1 MAALGDHTQIAVMTS
16 IKKSRRATRNHRR
29 GTRRPRLYVAAIL
42 LASVVGVVV
51 LIRHT
56 PTDPASD
63 DRSRS
68 IPGREAPRV
77 AASVESPAIDVNQA
91 ADRLL
96 AAVDPAVPDN
106 AWFPAPAREALEW
119 LYAEVRVGRLTI
131 AVLERLDKT
140 NLHGNVLMASGIVEN
155 RPTLLIAEP
164 RLRTFLADGDGLSRP
179 FTRKQRNDFMLGL
192 VHEAVHLRKPQLP
205 APANSS
211 YEERVAE
218 ELRAWRTVSVEVV
231 RPLRRIGEPVDS
243 VFIRIDDALLACDD
257 RSDCQVLRASM
268 IPAEVPLTR

>member
-1 MAALGDHTQIAVMTS
+1 MTG
-16 IKKSRRATRNHRR
+16 IKKSRRATTNHRS
-29 GTRRPRLYVAAIL
+29 GTRRPRLYVAAVL

-56 PTDPASD
+56 PTDRSSD

-68 IPGREAPRV
+68 IPGREAPRG
-77 AASVESPAIDVNQA
+77 AASVESPPIDVNHA

-119 LYAEVRVGRLTI
+119 LYGDVRAGRLTI
-131 AVLERLDKT
+131 AVLERLDNT
-140 NLHGNVLMASGIVEN
+140 NLHGNVLMASGMVEG
-155 RPTLLIAEP
+155 RRTLLLSEP
-164 RLRTFLADGDGLSRP
+164 RLRTFLNDRDGASRP

-192 VHEAVHLRKPQLP
+192 VHEAVHLRSAQLP
-205 APANSS
+205 SPASSS

-218 ELRAWRTVSVEVV
+218 ELRAWRTVSLEVV
-231 RPLRRIGEPVDS
+231 RPLRGLGEPIDG
-243 VFIRIDDALLACDD
+243 VFIRLDDALLACGD
-257 RSDCQVLRASM
+257 RPDCQVLRASM